1 MAALPKT
8 LISPQEYLEQAR
20 KAEYK
25 SEYLNGEV
33 FAMSGAR
40 HAHVLLE
47 SNLVSG
53 LNVALRD
60 RPCQVY
66 TSNMRVRVNPTG
78 AYMYCYPDL
87 TVTCEKPKFEDGEL
101 DTLLNPRFLI
111 EILSDSTEKRDR
123 RVKAPLY
130 RKVESLQEYL
140 LVSQHEP
147 HVERYTRQPNGEW
160 LFQEADGLDA
170 SIQLTSLG
178 VTLKLSEIYRQV
190 EFPQA

>member
-8 LISPQEYLEQAR
+8 LISPQEYLEQER

-40 HAHVLLE
+40 EPHVLIG
-47 SNLVSG
+47 SNLVTELS
-53 LNVALRD
+53 LALRD
-60 RPCQVY
+60 KPCRVY
-66 TSNMRVRVNPTG
+66 NSDLRVRVNPAG
-78 AYMYCYPDL
+78 SYMYCYPD
-87 TVTCEKPKFEDGEL
+87 VAVVCEKPRFEDAEL
-101 DTLLNPRFLI
+101 DTLLNPLFLI
-111 EILSDSTEKRDR
+111 EILSDSTERRDR

-130 RKVESLQEYL
+130 RKLESLQEYL

-147 HVERYTRQPNGEW
+147 YVERYTRQPGGEW
-160 LFQEADGLDA
+160 LFEAADGLDS
-170 SIQLTSLG
+170 SIQLVSLA

-190 EFPQA
+190 EFPQP

>member
-8 LISPQEYLEQAR
+8 LISPQEYLEQER

-25 SEYLNGEV
+25 SEYFNGEV

-40 HAHVLLE
+40 HGHVLIE
-47 SNLVSG
+47 SS
-53 LNVALRD
+53 LNRDLGNQLRD
-60 RPCQVY
+60 KPCEVY

-78 AYMYCYPDL
+78 AYMYCYPDI
-87 TVTCEKPKFEDGEL
+87 TVTCEKPRFEDGEL
-101 DTLLNPRFLI
+101 DTLLNPLFLV

-130 RKVESLQEYL
+130 RKVESLREYL

-147 HVERYTRQPNGEW
+147 YVERYTRQPSGEW
-160 LFQEADGLDA
+160 LIKEAEGLDS
-170 SIQLTSLG
+170 SIQLASLG

-190 EFPQA
+190 EFPQT